1 MKNFNEI
8 ISNNIVNEGIKSD
21 FEKKLEKINNIT
33 VDIKN
38 SIKDIVSLVDS
49 YNNAKE
55 IKDKNSFKLKIQAKE
70 KKVKDLFSDLS
81 TLKTDSIS
89 ELNNLTKSL

>member
-81 TLKTDSIS
+81 TLKTDSIP